1 MAQQPGPQRLIAR
14 AMRYSLLGRSGLRVS
29 KLALGTMTFGTAA
42 DWSRPEEECR
52 PIFDAYVEAGGN
64 FIDTANMYTGGESE
78 KMVGRFIAP
87 DRDRFVVA
95 TKYAN
100 AAPGSGDPNA
110 AGVHRKSLT
119 RSLDASL
126 KRLGTDYIDLYF
138 VHWWDFTTP
147 VEEVQRALTDAI
159 SAGKILHVG
168 LSDVPA
174 WVVSRAQTFHDLRG
188 LAPISCMQLEY
199 SLVQR
204 SIEREHI
211 PLALAHDIGITAWSP
226 LAGGILSGKYTRTGG
241 AGDNGPKRMDSMQLQ
256 QLDERNRKI
265 ALAVDAV
272 AGEMGVKPSQVALAW
287 IIAQGVIP
295 IAGATRVEQMR
306 ENLAATSLELSP
318 DTIARLNGASAFDAG
333 HPYSMLNWDMPM
345 ALGYGGMFDR
355 IDIPRFPP
363 HDFGA
368 PGTDPVQG

>member
-1 MAQQPGPQRLIAR
+1 
-14 AMRYSLLGRSGLRVS
+14 MRYSILGRSGLRVS

-42 DWSRPEEECR
+42 EWSRSEEECR

-64 FIDTANMYTGGESE
+64 FIDTANIYTGGESE
-78 KMVGRFIAP
+78 KMVGRFIAS

-100 AAPGSGDPNA
+100 AVPGRGDPNE

-159 SAGKILHVG
+159 SAGKILHIG

-188 LAPISCMQLEY
+188 LAPIACMQLEY

-211 PLALAHDIGITAWSP
+211 PLAQAHDIGITAWSP
-226 LAGGILSGKYTRTGG
+226 LAGGILSGKYTGG

-256 QLDERNRKI
+256 QLDDRNRAI
-265 ALAVDAV
+265 ALAVAQVAQDLDAR
-272 AGEMGVKPSQVALAW
+272 PSQVALAW
-287 IIAQGVIP
+287 IIARGVIP
-295 IAGATRVEQMR
+295 VAGATRVEQMR
-306 ENLAATSLELSP
+306 ENLAATELILP
-318 DTIARLNGASAFDAG
+318 EAAMANLNAASAFDAG

-345 ALGYGGMFDR
+345 ALGYAGMFDQ
-355 IDIPRFPP
+355 IDIARFPQ
-363 HDFGA
+363 HDFG
-368 PGTDPVQG
+368 TSQGS

>member
-1 MAQQPGPQRLIAR
+1 
-14 AMRYSLLGRSGLRVS
+14 MRYSLLGRSGLRVS
-29 KLALGTMTFGTAA
+29 KLALGTMTFGTGAE
-42 DWSRPEEECR
+42 WSRPEEDCR
-52 PIFDAYVEAGGN
+52 PVFDAYVEAGGN

-78 KMVGRFIAP
+78 KMIGRFIAS

-95 TKYAN
+95 SKYAN
-100 AAPGSGDPNA
+100 AVPGAGDPNA

-159 SAGKILHVG
+159 AAGKILHIG

-188 LAPISCMQLEY
+188 LAPIACMQLEY

-204 SIEREHI
+204 SIEREHL
-211 PLALAHDIGITAWSP
+211 PLAQAHDIGVTAWSP
-226 LAGGILSGKYTRTGG
+226 LAGGILSGKYTRTNGG
-241 AGDNGPKRMDSMQLQ
+241 GENAPRRMESMQLQ
-256 QLDERNRKI
+256 QLDDRNRGI
-265 ALAVDAV
+265 AIAVDDIARDIG
-272 AGEMGVKPSQVALAW
+272 ASPSQVALAW
-287 IIAQGVIP
+287 LLSRDVIP
-295 IAGATRVEQMR
+295 VVGATRATQMT
-306 ENLAATSLELSP
+306 ENLGALSLELP
-318 DTIARLNGASAFDAG
+318 ADALARLNAVSAFDAG

-345 ALGYGGMFDR
+345 TLGYAGLFDQ
-355 IDIPRFPP
+355 IDIPRFPR
-363 HDFGA
+363 HDFA
-368 PGTDPVQG
+368 PPDA